1 MIGEAKVNIA
11 GFKFEKIDEKRII
24 QSVYLLDIESGD
36 CLPVSISNDIN
47 IDKEKL
53 AKELVNC
60 FRKDVVAIIDVKN
73 DYKNWLSGKVY
84 INFVGIKNENIKD
97 S

>member
-1 MIGEAKVNIA
+1 MICEPSNKFNIA

-47 IDKEKL
+47 VDKEKL
-53 AKELVNC
+53 AKELVKY
-60 FRKDVVAIIDVKN
+60 FRKDVNVLLDIQN
-73 DYKNWLSGKVY
+73 DLNNFLSGKIY
-84 INFVGIKNENIKD
+84 IYFVGIKNE
-97 S
+97 